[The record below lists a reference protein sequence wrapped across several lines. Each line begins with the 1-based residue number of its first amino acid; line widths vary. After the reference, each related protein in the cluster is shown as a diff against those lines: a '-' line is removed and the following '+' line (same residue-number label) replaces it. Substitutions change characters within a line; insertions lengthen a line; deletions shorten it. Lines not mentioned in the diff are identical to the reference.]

1 MQPSNKEYNVVE
13 TFSGI
18 GSQATALKNIGVK
31 AKILNTCE
39 WNLHAIVAYALI
51 HDISIEDKKFDG
63 SKEQLVEYLYSLGI
77 SNDGKKSVN
86 KSALQCIEEGAL
98 NKLYAAITETNN
110 LVDISKVS
118 GSDLDSDIDILT
130 YSFPCQDLSNVGAFH
145 GYKQGIDRGA
155 GNRSGLLWEIE
166 RILFERKKEDMYLP
180 HFLLMENVPALNSP
194 RHKGNFKVWKDQL
207 NELGYYNKQYV
218 LNAKDFGLPQNRE
231 RLIMLSILTY
241 NDKDIENELD
251 FYFEHHNLEDNLYR
265 ETLGISNTKLC
276 DYLKTNYSNEVYKK
290 KHCHVNLITL
300 SLDEKY
306 GTRIPN
312 LQMIAGISKIWSF
325 PL

>member
-110 LVDISKVS
+110 LVDIAKQEINRLPE
-118 GSDLDSDIDILT
+118 LD
-130 YSFPCQDLSNVGAFH
+130 P
-145 GYKQGIDRGA
+145 
-155 GNRSGLLWEIE
+155 
-166 RILFERKKEDMYLP
+166 
-180 HFLLMENVPALNSP
+180 
-194 RHKGNFKVWKDQL
+194 
-207 NELGYYNKQYV
+207 
-218 LNAKDFGLPQNRE
+218 
-231 RLIMLSILTY
+231 RLIGMACDLLLIL
-241 NDKDIENELD
+241 DIIEG
-251 FYFEHHNLEDNLYR
+251 R
-265 ETLGISNTKLC
+265 AK
-276 DYLKTNYSNEVYKK
+276 
-290 KHCHVNLITL
+290 
-300 SLDEKY
+300 
-306 GTRIPN
+306 
-312 LQMIAGISKIWSF
+312 
-325 PL
+325 